1 MLKANDGSRI
11 SILGGLG
18 EEIGLR
24 EGGGGGGGRKQA
36 NVGKGDLKARWVVM
50 KQTKSLELFKQMSL
64 ICL

>member
-24 EGGGGGGGRKQA
+24 EGRRTLDKIE
-36 NVGKGDLKARWVVM
+36 KASPV
-50 KQTKSLELFKQMSL
+50 
-64 ICL
+64 